1 MAGAN
6 EGRKQEQ
13 AEAKRTWTNVR
24 STDDASSTNRKALEV
39 YFNSTMVSQLVARVG
54 EDSQLVV

>member
-24 STDDASSTNRKALEV
+24 STDDASSMNRQALEV
-39 YFNSTMVSQLVARVG
+39 YFNNTMGSQLASWWR
-54 EDSQLVV
+54 DFA